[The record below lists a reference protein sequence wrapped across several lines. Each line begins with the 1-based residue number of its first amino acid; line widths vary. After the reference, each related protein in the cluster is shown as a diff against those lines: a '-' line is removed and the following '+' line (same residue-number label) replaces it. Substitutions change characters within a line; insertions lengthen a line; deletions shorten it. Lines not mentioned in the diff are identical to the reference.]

1 VHKPKQTLN
10 MLTQSLAEAMAKRFD
25 DFTASGDRAQLGERL
40 AELVQVEDYFAR
52 GHLTPDARDVALQLI
67 ARAHDWL
74 REQNLKD
81 EYDRVQ
87 AAAKRE

>member
-25 DFTASGDRAQLGERL
+25 DFAASGDRAQLEERL
-40 AELVQVEDYFAR
+40 KELVEVEDYFTR
-52 GHLTPDARDVALQLI
+52 GHLTPDARGVALDLI

-74 REQNLKD
+74 REQGLKA

-87 AAAKRE
+87 AEAKGE